1 MWIIWDETEPVGNQT
16 STEQMQSPGSEVLDT
31 EYSSVRGAQNLVICN
46 LTQKMKKHKRNHSP
60 KSVISAMHV
69 DSFPMT
75 FTLCKTIVPKGQKGT
90 SLGC

>member
-1 MWIIWDETEPVGNQT
+1 MKLNQWETRQVRNRVWAKVWAP
-16 STEQMQSPGSEVLDT
+16 EVLDT
-31 EYSSVRGAQNLVICN
+31 EYSSVRRAQNLVICN

-69 DSFPMT
+69 ASFPMT
-75 FTLCKTIVPKGQKGT
+75 FTLCKTIVPKEGQEGT